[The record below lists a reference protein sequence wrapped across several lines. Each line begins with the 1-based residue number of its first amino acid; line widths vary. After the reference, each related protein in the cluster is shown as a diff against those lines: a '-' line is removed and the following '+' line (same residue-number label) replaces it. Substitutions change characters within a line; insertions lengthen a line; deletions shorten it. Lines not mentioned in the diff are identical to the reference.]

1 MAVSERFSRAME
13 EAMEET
19 EMEQLYKTLDKVREE
34 LDFEISKNETLR
46 KAKDRAE
53 AEARALRGRGDG
65 SLREE
70 VKKLDAEC
78 KRLRSEKEQCEKE
91 RDMYKKQLE
100 EALAELD
107 KYKDGNAAA
116 GKSEKAPKRA
126 ERGEREEKPERG
138 NDGGGRDEKVGKGP
152 ERQAAEVKPGVPKLP
167 RQHSDSDV
175 LRETSRKKAE
185 EDRSGVSRMY
195 GQSITH
201 SMTERAAK
209 TRDLF
214 KQMEREQGPLPSKPD
229 FKSPATRKPTHASS
243 EPSTPT
249 YRANDQPEGFLTPP
263 RTEEE
268 KPPASSRERV
278 EEPSPRRND
287 SRAAAEDPR
296 SASSKKPVEP
306 KHVPSPKEEESS
318 KSPANSN
325 HWQGREPTPSIQAG
339 KRLVLPSEIARKNK
353 TPTKDWGEC
362 VLTCEPIKTPVRA
375 ADGHIYEKWAIEKWL
390 RENKNRSPLNNIII
404 SPELVPLTDKDH
416 ADYLS
421 SISDGSETSSRA
433 GVDSVS
439 TDGGYGTARDEIF
452 SARTS
457 HASCITAATEM
468 PTDFP
473 DDFSPSSRASTAI
486 EADAF
491 HTSIASSV
499 GTERPDT
506 FDASGGGRR
515 VDSNISYHKS
525 LAHGRE
531 EASSFASNTATLV
544 GMGYDY
550 KSVTAALAACQN
562 DLESA
567 IDYMSS
573 GKSKSSSQDER
584 AKSSKRQEASE
595 AERQEGRKN
604 KASSEPS
611 SESLVGIGALLK
623 PNSKGIFKV
632 VELHPHGAAAKSNM
646 ISVGDTILSVGGTDI
661 QGMTVEEVAP
671 MIKGTVGSK
680 VVLEISRRGYAEPF
694 TVELVRVGMKNP
706 STPVGRDRTDS
717 SSSSSSHSN
726 LKVVAD
732 PTSSTG
738 LKGLPP
744 GWESLLKQ
752 ANISP
757 EEAMEHIDELL
768 DVLKFHTEKGT
779 KNNRVS
785 LTCPS
790 VLTLLTTLS

>member
-19 EMEQLYKTLDKVREE
+19 EMEQVRRHADGIYITHMMGKCRFHAQLYKTLDKVREE
-34 LDFEISKNETLR
+34 LDFEISKNETLSTPCR
-46 KAKDRAE
+46 KAKERAE

-65 SLREE
+65 SLRDE

-78 KRLRSEKEQCEKE
+78 KTLRSEKEKCEKE

-100 EALAELD
+100 EALAELE
-107 KYKDGNAAA
+107 KYKKGRDGLDE
-116 GKSEKAPKRA
+116 GEKPSKKA
-126 ERGEREEKPERG
+126 ERSEPERNQRR
-138 NDGGGRDEKVGKGP
+138 NDDGDKSEKVGKGP
-152 ERQAAEVKPGVPKLP
+152 ERQAADVKPSISKLP

-175 LRETSRKKAE
+175 MKHEHSRKKVE
-185 EDRSGVSRMY
+185 EERGGASRMY

-229 FKSPATRKPTHASS
+229 FKSPAVRKPAASS

-249 YRANDQPEGFLTPP
+249 YRSSDQPEGFLTPP
-263 RTEEE
+263 RIEVD
-268 KPPASSRERV
+268 KPPASPRDRAA
-278 EEPSPRRND
+278 EEPSPRRNETPRGLED
-287 SRAAAEDPR
+287 SR
-296 SASSKKPVEP
+296 SASSKKTSEP
-306 KHVPSPKEEESS
+306 RSSPSPKEEESS
-318 KSPANSN
+318 KSPASSN

-339 KRLVLPSEIARKNK
+339 KRLMLPSEIARKNK

-362 VLTCEPIKTPVRA
+362 VLTCEPIKVPVRA

-404 SPELVPLTDKDH
+404 SPDLVLLTDKDH
-416 ADYLS
+416 AEYLS

-439 TDGGYGTARDEIF
+439 TDGGYGTARDELF

-457 HASCITAATEM
+457 HASCTTAVTEM

-473 DDFSPSSRASTAI
+473 EDFSPSSRASTAI

-506 FDASGGGRR
+506 FDPSGGGKR

-531 EASSFASNTATLV
+531 EASSFASNTAALV
-544 GMGYDY
+544 GMGYEY
-550 KSVTAALAACQN
+550 KSATAALAACQN
-562 DLESA
+562 ELDAA
-567 IDYMSS
+567 IDYMNSD
-573 GKSKSSSQDER
+573 KSKSKGQEER
-584 AKSSKRQEASE
+584 AKSNKRQETPDT
-595 AERQEGRKN
+595 ERQDGRKN
-604 KASSEPS
+604 KPSSEPS
-611 SESLVGIGALLK
+611 SSEGLVGIGALLK

-632 VELHPHGAAAKSNM
+632 
-646 ISVGDTILSVGGTDI
+646 
-661 QGMTVEEVAP
+661 
-671 MIKGTVGSK
+671 
-680 VVLEISRRGYAEPF
+680 R
-694 TVELVRVGMKNP
+694 ELVRV
-706 STPVGRDRTDS
+706 
-717 SSSSSSHSN
+717 
-726 LKVVAD
+726 A
-732 PTSSTG
+732 
-738 LKGLPP
+738 
-744 GWESLLKQ
+744 LLSK
-752 ANISP
+752 S
-757 EEAMEHIDELL
+757 
-768 DVLKFHTEKGT
+768 
-779 KNNRVS
+779 RW
-785 LTCPS
+785 
-790 VLTLLTTLS
+790 LSCIPMGQLQRAT